1 MQINNSKGKH
11 IKFKVTLSIFL
22 IGLPHHIYEKP
33 FLPKK
38 KSQPTQLFFFPK
50 FFPVHHTESLSFQST
65 LPKVSTSY
73 PSLSKAFQVSL
84 QLQMFCT
91 SVTSKIYLL
100 FNYSIYLIFSLTSLL
115 RTSAC
120 LPSLNHQILIFFLK
134 ITPTKSEKSAASHKS
149 RIYVYSSIKET
160 KMNVYHKDT
169 TALQANLSKLNT
181 YRLQTIKAQ
190 FCKAKLTGAP
200 LLPHYFLI

>member
-11 IKFKVTLSIFL
+11 IKYKVTLSIFL
-22 IGLPHHIYEKP
+22 IGLPHHIYEKS

-38 KSQPTQLFFFPK
+38 ISAHSAFPK
-50 FFPVHHTESLSFQST
+50 FFPVHHTESLSLQST

-73 PSLSKAFQVSL
+73 PSLSKAFQVAL

-160 KMNVYHKDT
+160 KMNVHHKDT
-169 TALQANLSKLNT
+169 TVLQANLSKLKNSSN
-181 YRLQTIKAQ
+181 LQTANN
-190 FCKAKLTGAP
+190 
-200 LLPHYFLI
+200 